1 MSGDRTLVG
10 VGGWLAFFVIS
21 LAVLTP
27 LAMVAG
33 TAINLY
39 GDPAVGSAFGERWAA
54 LQAFEWTLGL
64 LVIAC
69 SWFMAWRLMKVQVWQ
84 SVRIVIAG
92 IWLLGLGTVVVEG
105 LGVWL
110 VGGMS
115 FDLALGAIAPE
126 LIRPFIYGAIWT
138 AYFLRSE
145 RVANTYARN
154 SDQSEVAEIF
164 G

>member
-1 MSGDRTLVG
+1 MSDDRTLVG

-27 LAMVAG
+27 LAMIAG
-33 TAINLY
+33 TAVNLY
-39 GDPAVGSAFGERWAA
+39 GDPAVASAFGERWAA
-54 LQAFEWTLGL
+54 LQVFEWALSL
-64 LVIAC
+64 LVVALAL
-69 SWFMAWRLMKVQVWQ
+69 FMAWRLMKVQVWQ

-92 IWLLGLGTVVVEG
+92 IWFVGLGSLIVEA

-110 VGGMS
+110 VGGLA
-115 FDLALGAIAPE
+115 FDVAFGAIAPE
-126 LIRPFIYGAIWT
+126 LVRPILYGGVWT

-145 RVANTYARN
+145 RVANTYAREP
-154 SDQSEVAEIF
+154 DQSEVAEIF